1 MKKISI
7 AILALTLCTTSVFA
21 KKIFEFK
28 TGIVE
33 SVGKEKSNVMGFKSS
48 STINSTMYFR
58 DYGNEYVEVGEA
70 TSDDGKKSKIMTK
83 VKNGVVY
90 HVDYDEKMI
99 MKMDTK
105 SLGGKFKQQDLEE
118 LKKAFGIKKVGEE
131 KILGYKCDVYEGDS
145 IKIWSHKG
153 IELRSKMT
161 IMKGVTS
168 QKVANNVKFNV
179 PVGDDKFKLPDFPIK
194 TMKEIMQMDSGSNKD
209 IDLNDENMQLPSGL
223 GDLLSPEQME
233 QLGDLLK

>member
-1 MKKISI
+1 MKRLGMLV
-7 AILALTLCTTSVFA
+7 LALTLCATSVFA

-33 SVGKEKSNVMGFKSS
+33 SVSKENSNVMGFKSS
-48 STINSTMYFR
+48 STTNSTMYFR

-70 TSDDGKKSKIMTK
+70 TSDDGAKSKVMTK
-83 VKNGVVY
+83 VKDGVVY

-145 IKIWSHKG
+145 IKIWSYKG

-194 TMKEIMQMDSGSNKD
+194 TMQEMMKMDSGANKD
-209 IDLNDENMQLPSGL
+209 MDLNDENIQLPSDL
-223 GDLLSPEQME
+223 GDLLSTEQLE